1 MFRSHFLFNADGA
14 GTGGGDGQAAGNSDP
29 GSTATGGGT
38 GTPGTNNTGGQPGN
52 DDQPTFT
59 QADLDRIAGKTRKE
73 ALAKFVKEL
82 GLDSVDDLKTIIKA
96 KQEADDQA
104 RTDLEKANDAKT
116 AAEQREQQAINKAKN
131 ALLRAA
137 FDREG
142 VSLVEDLD
150 SAFVVAGS
158 LGLLGD
164 DSGLEIDLDTANV
177 KGMEKVIEK
186 LLKSKPLFKKGSQA
200 QPAGTGGS
208 ERSTTTRTELTPE
221 QEDVERRKRGIRP
234 RRAVA

>member
-14 GTGGGDGQAAGNSDP
+14 GNGGGDGQAAGNGDP
-29 GSTATGGGT
+29 GSTATGGGQSS
-38 GTPGTNNTGGQPGN
+38 GTNNTGGQPGN

-73 ALAKFVKEL
+73 ALAKFAKDL

-96 KQEADDQA
+96 KQDADDQA
-104 RTDLEKANDAKT
+104 RTDLEKANNAKT

-164 DSGLEIDLDTANV
+164 ESGLEIDLDTASV

-186 LLKSKPLFKKGSQA
+186 LLKDKPLFKKGSQA
-200 QPAGTGGS
+200 QPAGTGGAA
-208 ERSTTTRTELTPE
+208 RSTTTRTELTPE
-221 QEDVERRKRGIRP
+221 QEDAERRKRGIRP